1 MSAATFTSF
10 AVAGGTGG
18 LGHLIASE
26 LVAVGAK
33 VAVLTRPDSN
43 SKLPPGAEARQVDY
57 SSEAS
62 LLKALEGIEAVVSVL
77 AGAGFAVQTPLAD
90 AAKKAGVKLF
100 VPSEFGLRTSEL
112 SDNSVAG
119 GKGLTIAKKSISF
132 VGEGHTPVSFT
143 TRPDIARFTAYTLTH
158 LPLEQ
163 LSNATL
169 GVEGDRQSF
178 RELVKI
184 FGEVI
189 EDAEK
194 KVERE
199 GLAAFKGLAHV
210 GEPQNQ
216 LVPGFKP
223 LNVPEALK
231 KYFL

>member
-43 SKLPPGAEARQVDY
+43 SKLPPGAEARQ
-57 SSEAS
+57 ALKRLS
-62 LLKALEGIEAVVSVL
+62 LFLLPA
-77 AGAGFAVQTPLAD
+77 

-100 VPSEFGLRTSEL
+100 VPSYRLAYTLYFTGFF
-112 SDNSVAG
+112 SDIIFTPHIG
-119 GKGLTIAKKSISF
+119 FDIAKKSISF

-184 FGEVI
+184 FGEVYGESFTANSRSI

-199 GLAAFKGLAHV
+199 GLAAFVDFLLISAEKGLAHV